1 MVRGRPE
8 HAHDERL
15 LVQAA
20 WRVVGAVESPLK
32 NPELSSLV
40 DGVLGPLFGQGP
52 VAESERRRVR
62 ETVSGWYETRD
73 GRPALAQDAIH
84 EVDDLVLRGAA
95 QQLLEGKSGPPN
107 EALFWAIGSL
117 DAEAAAETIRVT
129 WRPKQVDAL
138 WENSV
143 VVLQRLCER
152 ENVIN
157 PDEILGYKVDGGR
170 VSVDPEYKRDRVRV
184 FRRTDLGRPY
194 LYGGVAN
201 IIRLIMI
208 LRPDRFPELVENV
221 DHPIIQRWALFIVT
235 RYKGAGRFQALD
247 WLEGNPSEP
256 VTAIAIVHVLEVMRE
271 LVSEARHPG
280 GGRQEREEASGAAA
294 QLLSG
299 LVDRL
304 ARYEPAESVRWLAEL
319 YEHGDLPKIVIG
331 ESAEHDLGERLEE
344 RCIDEIAE
352 LVRQNWHSEL
362 RGALRSKV
370 RQGDVIQRTLPLG
383 TVAQKVSRD
392 HPDRAVEIAK
402 IVLEKH
408 EEHTD
413 EILRGNERAYYTLT
427 DGRTIKWMRGLGS
440 ALSLALPEDETPL
453 DWVIA
458 QCSRLPLSVW
468 DADDHPEKFRV
479 ADDVAQMQMA
489 VAIHAVVAK
498 YEAGVG
504 VEPEMVRNLA
514 ERVWEHCH
522 FVGRREGYRLEEP
535 EVEELAARVLVELG
549 NPNEEWLIVRVK
561 SGGIGPR
568 GLWGMVDA
576 YVKRYG
582 DPVLADELSS
592 NIAAQYRYIKSA
604 EISTLRYLAR
614 IWQILGAAD
623 PALLTADTMLE
634 YHERAMQREDHLEV
648 MNLRVLA
655 VRKKS
660 PTKDSPTSE
669 VMRSIKAHSEYLWR
683 NHIPGEEIE
692 IKRSVDALL
701 A

>member
-1 MVRGRPE
+1 MVGGRPE
-8 HAHDERL
+8 QAHEERL
-15 LVQAA
+15 LIQAA
-20 WRVVGAVESPLK
+20 WRVVGAVESPLR

-40 DGVLGPLFGQGP
+40 DRVLRPLFEEDS

-62 ETVSGWYETRD
+62 ETVYGWYETRD
-73 GRPALAQDAIH
+73 GRPVLAQDSSR

-95 QQLLEGKSGPPN
+95 QQLLEGKSNPVN
-107 EALFWAIGSL
+107 ETLFWAIGTV
-117 DAEAAAETIRVT
+117 DAEAAAETIRAV
-129 WRPKQVDAL
+129 WHPKQVDAL

-143 VVLQRLCER
+143 AVLQRLCER
-152 ENVIN
+152 ENVI
-157 PDEILGYKVDGGR
+157 DLDKILGYKVDGGR
-170 VSVDPEYKRDRVRV
+170 ASVDPEYERDRVRV
-184 FRRTDLGRPY
+184 FRRTDLGRPN

-201 IIRLIMI
+201 VILLILT
-208 LRPDRFPELVENV
+208 LRPDRFPDLVERV
-221 DHPIIQRWALFIVT
+221 DHPIVQRWALFVVH
-235 RYKGAGRFQALD
+235 RYLRADRLQSLD

-256 VTAIAIVHVLEVMRE
+256 VTAVAIVHALEVMRE
-271 LVSEARHPG
+271 LASEARHPSRG
-280 GGRQEREEASGAAA
+280 QKEREEAGEVVA

-304 ARYEPAESVRWLAEL
+304 ARYEPAESVRWIAEL

-331 ESAEHDLGERLEE
+331 ESGEHDLGERLEE
-344 RCIDEIAE
+344 RCLDEITE
-352 LVRQNWHSEL
+352 LVRRNWHNEL
-362 RGALRSKV
+362 REALKSKV
-370 RQGDVIQRTLPLG
+370 RQGAVIQRTLPLG
-383 TVAQKVSRD
+383 TVAQRVSRD
-392 HPDRAVEIAK
+392 HPERAVEIAK

-408 EEHTD
+408 AEHTD

-440 ALSLALPEDETPL
+440 ALSLVLPEYETPL

-468 DADDHPEKFRV
+468 EADDHPEKFRV

-489 VAIHAVVAK
+489 VAIHAVVAR

-535 EVEELAARVLVELG
+535 EVEEVAARVLVELG
-549 NPNEEWLIVRVK
+549 NLSEEWLIVRVK

-568 GLWGMVDA
+568 GLWSMVDA

-582 DPVLADELSS
+582 YPVLADELSG
-592 NIAAQYRYIKSA
+592 NIAARYRYIKA
-604 EISTLRYLAR
+604 VEISTLRYLAR
-614 IWQILGAAD
+614 VWQILEAAD
-623 PALLTADTMLE
+623 PALLTAETMLE
-634 YHERAMQREDHLEV
+634 YHQKAMQREDHLEV

-655 VRKKS
+655 VRKKGS
-660 PTKDSPTSE
+660 TSE
-669 VMRSIKAHSEYLWR
+669 VMRGIRAHSEYLWR

>member
-1 MVRGRPE
+1 MVGGRPE
-8 HAHDERL
+8 QAHDERL

-40 DGVLGPLFGQGP
+40 DGVLGPLFERDAI
-52 VAESERRRVR
+52 AESVRRRVK

-73 GRPALAQDAIH
+73 GRPVLAQDAIH
-84 EVDDLVLRGAA
+84 EIDELVLRGAA
-95 QQLLEGKSGPPN
+95 QQLLEGKSHSGN
-107 EALFWAIGSL
+107 GTLFWAIGTL
-117 DAEAAAETIRVT
+117 DAEVAAETIRAT
-129 WRPKQVDAL
+129 WCRKQVDAL

-152 ENVIN
+152 ENVID
-157 PDEILGYKVDGGR
+157 PDKILGYKVDGGR
-170 VSVDPEYKRDRVRV
+170 VSVDPEYKRNRVRV
-184 FRRTDLGRPY
+184 FRRTDLGRPN
-194 LYGGVAN
+194 LYRGVAN
-201 IIRLIMI
+201 VIRLIMI
-208 LRPDRFPELVENV
+208 LRPDRFPDLVEKV
-221 DHPIIQRWALFIVT
+221 DHPLVQRWALFIVT
-235 RYKGAGRFQALD
+235 RSLGVDGLQALD
-247 WLEGNPSEP
+247 WLKANQSEP
-256 VTAIAIVHVLEVMRE
+256 VTAIAMVHVLEVMRE
-271 LVSEARHPG
+271 LASEARHPSRG
-280 GGRQEREEASGAAA
+280 QKEREDAGEVVA

-299 LVDRL
+299 LVDQL
-304 ARYEPAESVRWLAEL
+304 ARYEPSENVRWIAEL
-319 YEHGDLPKIVIG
+319 YEHGDLPQIVIG
-331 ESAEHDLGERLEE
+331 ESGEYDLGERLEE
-344 RCIDEIAE
+344 RCIDEIAA

-362 RGALRSKV
+362 CEALKSKV
-370 RQGDVIQRTLPLG
+370 RQGAVIQRTLPLG
-383 TVAQKVSRD
+383 MVAQMVSRD
-392 HPDRAVEIAK
+392 HPERAVEIAK
-402 IVLEKH
+402 IVLAKH
-408 EEHTD
+408 AEHTD

-468 DADDHPEKFRV
+468 EADDHPEKFRV
-479 ADDVAQMQMA
+479 ADDVAQMQMT
-489 VAIHAVVAK
+489 VAIHAVVAR
-498 YEAGVG
+498 YEAGVS

-514 ERVWEHCH
+514 ERVWKHCY

-549 NPNEEWLIVRVK
+549 NPSEEWLIVRVK

-576 YVKRYG
+576 YAKRYG
-582 DPVLADELSS
+582 YPVLADELSS
-592 NIAAQYRYIKSA
+592 SIAARYRYIKAA

-614 IWQILGAAD
+614 VWQILEAAD

-634 YHERAMQREDHLEV
+634 YHQKAMQREDHLEV

-655 VRKKS
+655 VRKKG
-660 PTKDSPTSE
+660 PTSE
-669 VMRSIKAHSEYLWR
+669 AMRSIRAHAEYLWR
-683 NHIPGEEIE
+683 NHIPREEIE

>member
-1 MVRGRPE
+1 MVGGMPE
-8 HAHDERL
+8 QAHEERL
-15 LVQAA
+15 LIQAA

-32 NPELSSLV
+32 NPEFPSLV
-40 DGVLGPLFGQGP
+40 DGVLGPLFEQDS
-52 VAESERRRVR
+52 VAESERRRTR
-62 ETVSGWYETRD
+62 ETVYGWYETRD
-73 GRPALAQDAIH
+73 GRPVLAQDSSR

-95 QQLLEGKSGPPN
+95 QQLLEGKSNPAN
-107 EALFWAIGSL
+107 ETLFWAIGTV
-117 DAEAAAETIRVT
+117 DAEAAAETIRAV

-143 VVLQRLCER
+143 AVLQRLCER
-152 ENVIN
+152 ENVI
-157 PDEILGYKVDGGR
+157 DLDRILGYKVDGGR
-170 VSVDPEYKRDRVRV
+170 ASVDPEYEQDRVRV
-184 FRRTDLGRPY
+184 FRRTDLGRPN

-201 IIRLIMI
+201 VILLILT
-208 LRPDRFPELVENV
+208 LRPDRFPDLVGRV
-221 DHPIIQRWALFIVT
+221 DHPIVQRWALFVVH
-235 RYKGAGRFQALD
+235 RYLRADRLQSLD

-256 VTAIAIVHVLEVMRE
+256 MTAVAIVHALEVMRE
-271 LVSEARHPG
+271 LASEVRHPSRG
-280 GGRQEREEASGAAA
+280 QKEREEAGEVVA

-304 ARYEPAESVRWLAEL
+304 TRYEPAESVRWIAEL

-331 ESAEHDLGERLEE
+331 ESGEHDLGERLEE
-344 RCIDEIAE
+344 RCLDEIAE
-352 LVRQNWHSEL
+352 LVRRNWHSEL
-362 RGALRSKV
+362 REALKSKA
-370 RQGDVIQRTLPLG
+370 RQGAVIQRTLPLG
-383 TVAQKVSRD
+383 TVAQRVSRD
-392 HPDRAVEIAK
+392 HPERAVEIAK
-402 IVLEKH
+402 IALEKH
-408 EEHTD
+408 AEHTD
-413 EILRGNERAYYTLT
+413 GILRGNERAYYTLT

-458 QCSRLPLSVW
+458 QCGRLPLSVW
-468 DADDHPEKFRV
+468 EADDHPEKFRV

-489 VAIHAVVAK
+489 VAIHAVVAR

-514 ERVWEHCH
+514 EMVWEHCH

-549 NPNEEWLIVRVK
+549 NLSEEWLIVRVK

-568 GLWGMVDA
+568 GLWSMVDA

-582 DPVLADELSS
+582 YPVLANELSGS
-592 NIAAQYRYIKSA
+592 IAARYRYIKA
-604 EISTLRYLAR
+604 VEISTLRYLAR
-614 IWQILGAAD
+614 VWQILEAAD
-623 PALLTADTMLE
+623 PALLTAETMLE
-634 YHERAMQREDHLEV
+634 YHQKAMQREDHLEV

-655 VRKKS
+655 VRKKGS
-660 PTKDSPTSE
+660 TSE
-669 VMRSIKAHSEYLWR
+669 VMRGIRAHSEYLWR

-692 IKRSVDALL
+692 IKRRVDALL

>member
-1 MVRGRPE
+1 MVGGRPE
-8 HAHDERL
+8 QAHEERL
-15 LVQAA
+15 LIQAA

-32 NPELSSLV
+32 NPELPSLV
-40 DGVLGPLFGQGP
+40 DRVLRPLFEEDS
-52 VAESERRRVR
+52 VAESERRRAR
-62 ETVSGWYETRD
+62 ETVYGWYETRD
-73 GRPALAQDAIH
+73 GRPVLAQDSSR

-95 QQLLEGKSGPPN
+95 QQLLEGKSNPAN
-107 EALFWAIGSL
+107 ETLFWAIGTV
-117 DAEAAAETIRVT
+117 DAEAAAETIRAV
-129 WRPKQVDAL
+129 WHPKQVDAL

-143 VVLQRLCER
+143 AVLQRLCER
-152 ENVIN
+152 ENVI
-157 PDEILGYKVDGGR
+157 DLDKILGYKVDGGR
-170 VSVDPEYKRDRVRV
+170 ASVDPEYEQDRVRV
-184 FRRTDLGRPY
+184 FRRTDLGRPN

-201 IIRLIMI
+201 VILLILT
-208 LRPDRFPELVENV
+208 LRPDRFPDLVERV
-221 DHPIIQRWALFIVT
+221 DHPIVQRWALFVVH
-235 RYKGAGRFQALD
+235 RYLRADRLQSLD

-256 VTAIAIVHVLEVMRE
+256 MTAVAIVHALEVMRE
-271 LVSEARHPG
+271 LASEARHPNR
-280 GGRQEREEASGAAA
+280 GRKEREEAGEVVA

-304 ARYEPAESVRWLAEL
+304 ARYEPAESVRWIAEL

-331 ESAEHDLGERLEE
+331 ESGEHDLGERLEE
-344 RCIDEIAE
+344 RCLDEIAE
-352 LVRQNWHSEL
+352 LVRRNWHNEL
-362 RGALRSKV
+362 REVLKSKA
-370 RQGDVIQRTLPLG
+370 RQGAVIQRTLPLG
-383 TVAQKVSRD
+383 TVAQRVSRD
-392 HPDRAVEIAK
+392 HPERAVEIAK

-408 EEHTD
+408 AEHTD

-427 DGRTIKWMRGLGS
+427 DGKTIKWMRGLGS

-468 DADDHPEKFRV
+468 EADDHPEKFRV

-489 VAIHAVVAK
+489 VAIHAVVAR

-535 EVEELAARVLVELG
+535 EVEEVAARVLVELG
-549 NPNEEWLIVRVK
+549 NLSEEWLIVRVK

-568 GLWGMVDA
+568 GLWSMVDA

-582 DPVLADELSS
+582 YPVLADELSGS
-592 NIAAQYRYIKSA
+592 IAARYRYIKA
-604 EISTLRYLAR
+604 VEISTLRYLAR
-614 IWQILGAAD
+614 VWQILEAAD
-623 PALLTADTMLE
+623 PALLTAETMLE
-634 YHERAMQREDHLEV
+634 YHQKAMQREDHLEV

-655 VRKKS
+655 VRKKGS
-660 PTKDSPTSE
+660 TSE
-669 VMRSIKAHSEYLWR
+669 VMRGIRAHSEYLWR

>member
-1 MVRGRPE
+1 MVGGRPE
-8 HAHDERL
+8 QAHEERL
-15 LVQAA
+15 LIQAA

-32 NPELSSLV
+32 NPELLSLV
-40 DGVLGPLFGQGP
+40 DGVLGPLFEEDS

-62 ETVSGWYETRD
+62 ETVYGWYETRD
-73 GRPALAQDAIH
+73 GRPVLAQDSSR

-95 QQLLEGKSGPPN
+95 QQLLEGKSNPVN
-107 EALFWAIGSL
+107 ETLFWAIGTV
-117 DAEAAAETIRVT
+117 DAEAAAETIRAV

-143 VVLQRLCER
+143 AVLQRLCER
-152 ENVIN
+152 ENVI
-157 PDEILGYKVDGGR
+157 DLDKILGYKVDGGR
-170 VSVDPEYKRDRVRV
+170 ASVDPEYEQDRVRV
-184 FRRTDLGRPY
+184 FRRTDLGRPN

-201 IIRLIMI
+201 VILLILT
-208 LRPDRFPELVENV
+208 LRPDRFPDLVERV
-221 DHPIIQRWALFIVT
+221 DHPVVQRWALFVVH
-235 RYKGAGRFQALD
+235 RYLRADRLQSLD

-256 VTAIAIVHVLEVMRE
+256 VTAVAIVHALEVMRE
-271 LVSEARHPG
+271 LASEARHPSRG
-280 GGRQEREEASGAAA
+280 QKEREVAGEVVA

-304 ARYEPAESVRWLAEL
+304 ARYEPAASVRWIAEL
-319 YEHGDLPKIVIG
+319 YEHGDLPKIAIG
-331 ESAEHDLGERLEE
+331 ESGEHDLGERLEE
-344 RCIDEIAE
+344 RCLDEIVE
-352 LVRQNWHSEL
+352 LVRRNWHSEL
-362 RGALRSKV
+362 REALESKV
-370 RQGDVIQRTLPLG
+370 RQGAVIQRTLPLG
-383 TVAQKVSRD
+383 TVAQRVSRD
-392 HPDRAVEIAK
+392 HPERAVEIAK
-402 IVLEKH
+402 IALEKH
-408 EEHTD
+408 AEHTV

-468 DADDHPEKFRV
+468 EADDHPEKFRV

-489 VAIHAVVAK
+489 VAIHAVVAR

-535 EVEELAARVLVELG
+535 EVEEVAARVLVELG
-549 NPNEEWLIVRVK
+549 NLSEEWLIVRVK

-568 GLWGMVDA
+568 GLWSMVDA

-582 DPVLADELSS
+582 YPVLADELSGS
-592 NIAAQYRYIKSA
+592 IAARYRYIKA
-604 EISTLRYLAR
+604 VEISTLRYLAKV
-614 IWQILGAAD
+614 WQILEAAD
-623 PALLTADTMLE
+623 PALLTAETMLE
-634 YHERAMQREDHLEV
+634 YHQKAMQREDHLEV

-655 VRKKS
+655 VRKKGS
-660 PTKDSPTSE
+660 TSE
-669 VMRSIKAHSEYLWR
+669 VMRGIRAHSEYLWR